1 MIRKPMEVNRRILVV
16 DDQQDLREQLAKL
29 LLRSGKKN
37 ETMSLVQ
44 QMRSKLLGESAE
56 VSESGTGSDQ
66 SYVVDTAGQGEIAFE
81 MVKKANEKDEP
92 YAVMFLD
99 MRMPPGWDGLK
110 TAKAIRDADKNIE
123 IVIMTAYADHD
134 QKQIA
139 DTVGTPEKL
148 LYIKKP
154 FQAEEIYQLALALT
168 TKWSLELSEKQ
179 RRNWLEVLL
188 RGMCKIK
195 SPSVV
200 ESGNVYPQI
209 LKALTDFTES
219 KRGLIAA
226 YDECEGGWNIEAV
239 TEGERKEAEE
249 FVKKNTS
256 YLHESRTTQHF
267 DGKYILPL
275 RKDGFL
281 AVAVLQDVKT
291 KNDPEWYKLL
301 SLLVMTSTEVLSN
314 NVFMAD
320 YIEKERLSVL
330 GVAMNKVSHQSKNM
344 INQILGYAAMIK
356 DSADLKT
363 ADTVGKLLESGE
375 TMLRMLQNLS
385 VYNNVDNMG
394 FQDCD
399 LIQIINSGCDSIIKL
414 SNHTQKKM
422 SGPSELKIKASP
434 ELLQIVF
441 ANLASNSIESA
452 DGGEPA
458 EININIV
465 VKESG
470 SKVIIDFEDNGPGV
484 HESIRKTLF
493 NPFITSGKRS
503 SGIGLGLPIVKQILA
518 KHKGGIIYDDSFK
531 PGARFTITLQK
542 TTD

>member
-1 MIRKPMEVNRRILVV
+1 MERNRRILVV

-37 ETMSLVQ
+37 ETISLVQ
-44 QMRSKLLGESAE
+44 HMRSKLLGETAE
-56 VSESGTGSDQ
+56 ISDAGEGDDQ

-92 YAVMFLD
+92 YALMFLD
-99 MRMPPGWDGLK
+99 MRMPPGWDGLR
-110 TAKAIRDADKNIE
+110 TAKSIRDADRNIE

-154 FQAEEIYQLALALT
+154 FQAEEIFQLALALT

-179 RRNWLEVLL
+179 RRTWLEVLL

-195 SPSVV
+195 SPSIA
-200 ESGNVYPQI
+200 ESGNIYPQT

-219 KRGLIAA
+219 KKGLIAS

-239 TEGERKEAEE
+239 TDGYRKEAEE
-249 FVKKNTS
+249 FVRKNTS

-267 DGKYILPL
+267 EGKYILPL
-275 RKDGFL
+275 RKDGFF

-314 NVFMAD
+314 AVFMTS

-330 GVAMNKVSHQSKNM
+330 EVGMNKVSHQSKNM
-344 INQILGYAAMIK
+344 LNQILGYAAMIK
-356 DSADLKT
+356 DSADAKT
-363 ADTVGKLLESGE
+363 ADTAGKLLESGE
-375 TMLRMLQNLS
+375 TMLRMLQNLL
-385 VYNNVDNMG
+385 VYSNVDNAAV
-394 FQDCD
+394 QDCD
-399 LIQIINSGCDSIIKL
+399 LIQIINSGCDSAMKL
-414 SNHTQKKM
+414 SNNARKKI

-434 ELLQIVF
+434 ELLHIVF
-441 ANLASNSIESA
+441 ANLASNSIEAGA
-452 DGGEPA
+452 DNETGG
-458 EININIV
+458 INIDMA
-465 VKESG
+465 VKESDTG
-470 SKVIIDFEDNGPGV
+470 VIIDFEDNGAGV
-484 HESIRKTLF
+484 PESIRKTLF
-493 NPFITSGKRS
+493 NPFVTSGSSS
-503 SGIGLGLPIVKQILA
+503 SGIGLGLPIVRQILA
-518 KHKGGIIYDDSFK
+518 KHKGGIIYDDSFQ
-531 PGARFTITLQK
+531 PGARFIITIPK
-542 TTD
+542 TSD

>member
-1 MIRKPMEVNRRILVV
+1 MERNRRILVV

-37 ETMSLVQ
+37 ETLSLVQ
-44 QMRSKLLGESAE
+44 QMRSKLLGETAE
-56 VSESGTGSDQ
+56 ISDDATGDDQ
-66 SYVVDTAGQGEIAFE
+66 SYVVDTAGQGEIALE
-81 MVKKANEKDEP
+81 MVKKANERDEP
-92 YAVMFLD
+92 YALMFLD

-110 TAKAIRDADKNIE
+110 TAKAIRDVDRNIE

-134 QKQIA
+134 QRQIA

-179 RRNWLEVLL
+179 RRTWLEVLL

-195 SPSVV
+195 SPSIA
-200 ESGNVYPQI
+200 ESGNIYPQT

-219 KRGLIAA
+219 KKGLIAS

-239 TEGERKEAEE
+239 TEGDRKESEE
-249 FVKKNTS
+249 FVRKNTS

-267 DGKYILPL
+267 EGKYVLPL
-275 RKDGFL
+275 RKDGFF

-314 NVFMAD
+314 AVFMAS

-330 GVAMNKVSHQSKNM
+330 GVAMNRVSHQSKNM
-344 INQILGYAAMIK
+344 LNQILGYASMIK
-356 DSADLKT
+356 DSADAKT
-363 ADTVGKLLESGE
+363 SDTVGKLLESGE

-385 VYNNVDNMG
+385 VYNNVDNMA

-399 LIQIINSGCDSIIKL
+399 LIQIINSGCDGVINPSRDVR
-414 SNHTQKKM
+414 KKI

-452 DGGEPA
+452 DADESREI
-458 EININIV
+458 EINITV
-465 VKESG
+465 RDAD
-470 SKVIIDFEDNGPGV
+470 SKVVIDFEDNGDGV
-484 HESIRKTLF
+484 PESIRKTMF
-493 NPFITSGKRS
+493 NPFVTSGKYS

-518 KHKGGIIYDDSFK
+518 KHKSSIIYDDSFSL
-531 PGARFTITLQK
+531 GTRFIITLQK
-542 TTD
+542 LLD

>member
-1 MIRKPMEVNRRILVV
+1 MERNRRILVV

-37 ETMSLVQ
+37 ETISLVQ
-44 QMRSKLLGESAE
+44 HMRSKLLGETAE
-56 VSESGTGSDQ
+56 ISDAGEGDDQ

-92 YAVMFLD
+92 YALMFLD
-99 MRMPPGWDGLK
+99 MRMPPGWDGLR
-110 TAKAIRDADKNIE
+110 TAKSIRDADRNIE

-154 FQAEEIYQLALALT
+154 FQAEEIFQLALALT

-179 RRNWLEVLL
+179 RRTWLEVLL

-195 SPSVV
+195 SPSIA
-200 ESGNVYPQI
+200 ESGNIYPQT

-219 KRGLIAA
+219 KKGLIAS

-239 TEGERKEAEE
+239 TDGYRKEAEE
-249 FVKKNTS
+249 FVRKNTS

-267 DGKYILPL
+267 EGKYILPL
-275 RKDGFL
+275 RKDGFF

-314 NVFMAD
+314 AVFMTS

-330 GVAMNKVSHQSKNM
+330 EVGMNKVSHQSKNM
-344 INQILGYAAMIK
+344 LNQILGYAAMIK
-356 DSADLKT
+356 DSADAKT
-363 ADTVGKLLESGE
+363 ADTAGKLLESGE
-375 TMLRMLQNLS
+375 TMLRMLQNLL
-385 VYNNVDNMG
+385 VYSNVDNAAV
-394 FQDCD
+394 QDCD
-399 LIQIINSGCDSIIKL
+399 LIQIINSGCDSAMKL
-414 SNHTQKKM
+414 SNNARKKI

-434 ELLQIVF
+434 ELLHIVF
-441 ANLASNSIESA
+441 ANLASNSIEAGA
-452 DGGEPA
+452 DNETGG
-458 EININIV
+458 INIDIA
-465 VKESG
+465 VKESDTG
-470 SKVIIDFEDNGPGV
+470 VIIDFEDNGPGV
-484 HESIRKTLF
+484 PESIRKTLF
-493 NPFITSGKRS
+493 NPFVTSGSSS
-503 SGIGLGLPIVKQILA
+503 SGIGLGLPIVRQILA
-518 KHKGGIIYDDSFK
+518 KHKGGIIYDDSFQ
-531 PGARFTITLQK
+531 PGARFIITIPK
-542 TTD
+542 TSD

>member
-1 MIRKPMEVNRRILVV
+1 MERNRRILVV

-44 QMRSKLLGESAE
+44 QMRSKLLGETAE
-56 VSESGTGSDQ
+56 IFSDAAEGDDQ

-92 YAVMFLD
+92 YALMFLD

-110 TAKAIRDADKNIE
+110 TAKAIRDADRNIE

-179 RRNWLEVLL
+179 RRTWLEVLL

-195 SPSVV
+195 SPSIA
-200 ESGNVYPQI
+200 ESGSIYPQT

-219 KRGLIAA
+219 KKGLLAV

-239 TEGERKEAEE
+239 TDGDRNDAEE

-267 DGKYILPL
+267 EGKYILPL
-275 RKDGFL
+275 RKDGFF

-314 NVFMAD
+314 AVFMTD

-344 INQILGYAAMIK
+344 LNQILGYAAMIK
-356 DSADLKT
+356 DSADVRT
-363 ADTVGKLLESGE
+363 ADTVGMLLESGE

-385 VYNNVDNMG
+385 VYNNVDNMSI
-394 FQDCD
+394 QDCD
-399 LIQIINSGCDSIIKL
+399 LIQIINSGCDNAVKL
-414 SNHTQKKM
+414 SSNVRKKI

-441 ANLASNSIESA
+441 ANLASNSIEA
-452 DGGEPA
+452 TEGNEA
-458 EININIV
+458 REINIAV
-465 VKESG
+465 RESDANA
-470 SKVIIDFEDNGPGV
+470 IIDFEDNGSGV
-484 HESIRKTLF
+484 PENIRKTLF
-493 NPFITSGKRS
+493 NPFVTSSKNS
-503 SGIGLGLPIVKQILA
+503 SGIGLGLPIVRQILA

-531 PGARFTITLQK
+531 PGARFVITLQK
-542 TTD
+542 NHD

>member
-1 MIRKPMEVNRRILVV
+1 MERNRRILVV

-44 QMRSKLLGESAE
+44 QMRSKLLGETADISSD
-56 VSESGTGSDQ
+56 VSGDDQ
-66 SYVVDTAGQGEIAFE
+66 SYVVDTAGQGEIALE
-81 MVKKANEKDEP
+81 MVKKANERDEP
-92 YAVMFLD
+92 YALMFLD

-110 TAKAIRDADKNIE
+110 TAKAIRDADRNIE

-134 QKQIA
+134 QRQIA

-179 RRNWLEVLL
+179 RRTWLEVLL

-195 SPSVV
+195 SPSIA
-200 ESGNVYPQI
+200 ESGNIYPQT

-219 KRGLIAA
+219 KKGLIAS
-226 YDECEGGWNIEAV
+226 YDECEGGWNVEAV
-239 TEGERKEAEE
+239 TEGNRKEAEE
-249 FVKKNTS
+249 FVRKNTS

-267 DGKYILPL
+267 EGKYILPL
-275 RKDGFL
+275 RKDGFF

-314 NVFMAD
+314 AVFMTN

-330 GVAMNKVSHQSKNM
+330 GVAMNRVSHQSKNM
-344 INQILGYAAMIK
+344 LNQILGYASMIK
-356 DSADLKT
+356 DSADVKT
-363 ADTVGKLLESGE
+363 SDTVGRLLESGE

-385 VYNNVDNMG
+385 VYNNVDNMA

-399 LIQIINSGCDSIIKL
+399 LIQIINSGCDGVINPLKGVR
-414 SNHTQKKM
+414 KKI

-452 DGGEPA
+452 DGDESRKI
-458 EININIV
+458 EINITV
-465 VKESG
+465 SDAD
-470 SKVIIDFEDNGPGV
+470 SKVVIDFEDNGDGV
-484 HESIRKTLF
+484 PESIRKTLF
-493 NPFITSGKRS
+493 NPFVTSGKCS

-518 KHKGGIIYDDSFK
+518 KHKSSIIYDDSFSS
-531 PGARFTITLQK
+531 GTRFIITLQK
-542 TTD
+542 ALD

>member
-1 MIRKPMEVNRRILVV
+1 MERNRRILVV
-16 DDQQDLREQLAKL
+16 DDQQDLREQLARL

-37 ETMSLVQ
+37 ETISLVQ
-44 QMRSKLLGESAE
+44 QMRSKLLGETAE
-56 VSESGTGSDQ
+56 ISDDVASDDE

-92 YAVMFLD
+92 YALMFLD

-110 TAKAIRDADKNIE
+110 TAKAIRDADRNIE

-139 DTVGTPEKL
+139 ETVGTPEKL

-179 RRNWLEVLL
+179 RRTWLEVLL

-195 SPSVV
+195 SPSIA
-200 ESGNVYPQI
+200 ESGNIYIQT

-219 KRGLIAA
+219 KKGLIAA

-239 TEGERKEAEE
+239 TENYRKEAEE
-249 FVKKNTS
+249 FVRKNIS

-275 RKDGFL
+275 RKDGFF

-314 NVFMAD
+314 SVFMSD

-330 GVAMNKVSHQSKNM
+330 GVAMNKVSRQSKNM
-344 INQILGYAAMIK
+344 LNQILGYASMIK
-356 DSADLKT
+356 DSSDLKT
-363 ADTVGKLLESGE
+363 ADTVEKLLESGE

-385 VYNNVDNMG
+385 VYNNVDNMNIH
-394 FQDCD
+394 DCD
-399 LIQIINSGCDSIIKL
+399 LIQIINSGCDSVIKL
-414 SNHTQKKM
+414 SNDVRKNI
-422 SGPSELKIKASP
+422 SGPSELKIKASH

-441 ANLASNSIESA
+441 ANLASNSIESV
-452 DGGEPA
+452 DGNETR
-458 EININIV
+458 EININIA
-465 VKESG
+465 VKESD
-470 SKVIIDFEDNGPGV
+470 SKITIEFEDNGAGV
-484 HESIRKTLF
+484 PERIRKTLF
-493 NPFITSGKRS
+493 NPFVTSGNSS
-503 SGIGLGLPIVKQILA
+503 SGIGLGLSIVKQILA
-518 KHKGGIIYDDSFK
+518 KHKGGIIYDDSYK
-531 PGARFTITLQK
+531 PGARFIITLPK
-542 TTD
+542 TSD

>member
-1 MIRKPMEVNRRILVV
+1 MERNRRILVV

-44 QMRSKLLGESAE
+44 QMRSKLLGETAE
-56 VSESGTGSDQ
+56 TSGDGEGDDQ

-92 YAVMFLD
+92 YALMFLD

-110 TAKAIRDADKNIE
+110 TAKAIRDVDKNIE

-154 FQAEEIYQLALALT
+154 FQAEEIFQLALALT

-179 RRNWLEVLL
+179 RRSWLEVLL

-195 SPSVV
+195 SPSIA
-200 ESGNVYPQI
+200 ESGNIYPQT

-219 KRGLIAA
+219 KKGLIAS

-239 TEGERKEAEE
+239 TDGYRTEAEE

-267 DGKYILPL
+267 EGKYILPL
-275 RKDGFL
+275 RKDGFF

-314 NVFMAD
+314 AVFMTN

-330 GVAMNKVSHQSKNM
+330 GIGMNKVSHQSKNM
-344 INQILGYAAMIK
+344 LNQILGYASMIK
-356 DSADLKT
+356 DSADAKT
-363 ADTVGKLLESGE
+363 ADTAGKLLESGE

-385 VYNNVDNMG
+385 VYNNVDNTIV
-394 FQDCD
+394 QDCD
-399 LIQIINSGCDSIIKL
+399 LIQIINSGCDSAIKL
-414 SNHTQKKM
+414 SDNARKKL

-434 ELLQIVF
+434 ELLHIVF

-452 DGGEPA
+452 ADNESGEIK
-458 EININIV
+458 INIA
-465 VKESG
+465 VKESDSG
-470 SKVIIDFEDNGPGV
+470 VIIDFEDNGPGV
-484 HESIRKTLF
+484 PESIRKTLF
-493 NPFITSGKRS
+493 NPFVTSRNRS
-503 SGIGLGLPIVKQILA
+503 SGIGLGLPIVRQILA
-518 KHKGGIIYDDSFK
+518 KHKGGIIYDDSFS
-531 PGARFTITLQK
+531 PGARFIITLQK
-542 TTD
+542 TND

>member
-1 MIRKPMEVNRRILVV
+1 MELNRRILVV

-44 QMRSKLLGESAE
+44 HMRSKLLGETAE
-56 VSESGTGSDQ
+56 ISDDGTGDDK

-92 YAVMFLD
+92 YALMFLD
-99 MRMPPGWDGLK
+99 MRIPPGWDGLK
-110 TAKAIRDADKNIE
+110 TAKAIRDADRNIE

-154 FQAEEIYQLALALT
+154 FQAEEIYQLALSLT

-179 RRNWLEVLL
+179 RRTWLEILL

-195 SPSVV
+195 SPSVA
-200 ESGNVYPQI
+200 ESGNIYPQT
-209 LKALTDFTES
+209 LKALIDFTES
-219 KRGLIAA
+219 KKGLIAV
-226 YDECEGGWNIEAV
+226 YDEGEGGWNIEAV
-239 TEGERKEAEE
+239 TEDYRKEAEE
-249 FVKKNTS
+249 FVRKNTS

-267 DGKYILPL
+267 EGKYILPL
-275 RKDGFL
+275 RKDGFH
-281 AVAVLQDVKT
+281 AVAVLQDVTT

-314 NVFMAD
+314 AAFMAG

-330 GVAMNKVSHQSKNM
+330 GVAMDKVSRQSKNM
-344 INQILGYAAMIK
+344 LNQILGYAAMIK
-356 DSADLKT
+356 DSAEAKT
-363 ADTVGKLLESGE
+363 ADTAGKLLESGE

-385 VYNNVDNMG
+385 VYNNVDNAAV
-394 FQDCD
+394 QDCD
-399 LIQIINSGCDSIIKL
+399 LIQIINSGCDSVIKL
-414 SNHTQKKM
+414 SENVQKKV

-434 ELLQIVF
+434 ELLKIVF

-452 DGGEPA
+452 DGGETGK
-458 EININIV
+458 ININIV
-465 VKESG
+465 LRESDTR
-470 SKVIIDFEDNGPGV
+470 VIIYFEDNGAGV
-484 HESIRKTLF
+484 PENIRKTLF
-493 NPFITSGKRS
+493 NPFVTSRNGS
-503 SGIGLGLPIVKQILA
+503 SGIGLGLPIVRQILA
-518 KHKGGIIYDDSFK
+518 KHKGGIIYDDSFS
-531 PGARFTITLQK
+531 PGARFIVTLPK
-542 TTD
+542 TLD

>member
-1 MIRKPMEVNRRILVV
+1 MEVNRRILVV

-56 VSESGTGSDQ
+56 VPESGTGSDQ

-81 MVKKANEKDEP
+81 MVKKANEKEDP

-414 SNHTQKKM
+414 SNHAQKKI

-470 SKVIIDFEDNGPGV
+470 P
-484 HESIRKTLF
+484 R
-493 NPFITSGKRS
+493 
-503 SGIGLGLPIVKQILA
+503 
-518 KHKGGIIYDDSFK
+518 
-531 PGARFTITLQK
+531 
-542 TTD
+542 

>member
-1 MIRKPMEVNRRILVV
+1 MERNRRILVV

-44 QMRSKLLGESAE
+44 QMRSKLLGETADISND
-56 VSESGTGSDQ
+56 VSGDDQ
-66 SYVVDTAGQGEIAFE
+66 SYVVDTAGQGEIALE
-81 MVKKANEKDEP
+81 MVKKANERDEP
-92 YAVMFLD
+92 YALMFLD

-110 TAKAIRDADKNIE
+110 TAKAIRDADRNIE

-134 QKQIA
+134 QRQIA

-179 RRNWLEVLL
+179 RRAWLEVLL

-195 SPSVV
+195 SPSIA
-200 ESGNVYPQI
+200 ESGNIYPQT

-219 KRGLIAA
+219 KKGLIAS
-226 YDECEGGWNIEAV
+226 YDECEGGWNVEAV
-239 TEGERKEAEE
+239 TEGNRKEAEE
-249 FVKKNTS
+249 FVRKNTS

-275 RKDGFL
+275 RKDGFF

-314 NVFMAD
+314 AVFMTN

-330 GVAMNKVSHQSKNM
+330 GVAMNRVSHQSKNM
-344 INQILGYAAMIK
+344 LNQILGYASMIK
-356 DSADLKT
+356 DSADVKT
-363 ADTVGKLLESGE
+363 SDTVGRLLESGE

-385 VYNNVDNMG
+385 VYNNVDNMP

-399 LIQIINSGCDSIIKL
+399 LIQIINSGCDGVINPLKGVR
-414 SNHTQKKM
+414 KKI

-452 DGGEPA
+452 DGDESRKID
-458 EININIV
+458 INITV
-465 VKESG
+465 RDAD
-470 SKVIIDFEDNGPGV
+470 SKVVIDFEDNGDGV
-484 HESIRKTLF
+484 PETIRKTLF
-493 NPFITSGKRS
+493 NPFVTSGKCS

-518 KHKGGIIYDDSFK
+518 RHKSSIIYDDSFN
-531 PGARFTITLQK
+531 PGTRFIITLQK
-542 TTD
+542 ALD